1 MDYHFV
7 TNSEYK
13 KIVQRVLDV
22 DTQNPEDG
30 TSWISPDELLL
41 PEKFYLLFDSQQLLL
56 MRYFL
61 TKGLTLPNDLPEREQ
76 LINWFLLTVGKEIL
90 PDIQSEELERFC
102 LLQIVPEFQGDFSLM
117 DYVNCTNLALNDALR
132 NNYRLPQSMYQHPN
146 LIPYYKYWI
155 SKENIWDTETLNHMH
170 HVLSLVEK
178 SSFLGREILSI
189 TYNNT
194 KTSVHP
200 DERGFMLYQS
210 KVN

>member
-7 TNSEYK
+7 TNTEYK
-13 KIVQRVLDV
+13 KIVQCVLEV
-22 DTQNPEDG
+22 DPPSPADG
-30 TSWISPDELLL
+30 TPWISPDEFLL
-41 PEKFYLLFDSQQLLL
+41 PRRFHLLSTSQQLLL

-61 TKGLTLPNDLPEREQ
+61 TKGLTFTITPEEQ
-76 LINWFLLTVGKEIL
+76 WITWFYLTVGEEIL
-90 PDIQSEELERFC
+90 PDIQDRNLERFC

-146 LIPYYKYWI
+146 LIPYYKYCV
-155 SKENIWDTETLNHMH
+155 SKETLDTETRNHMH

-189 TYNNT
+189 TYDNI